1 MRAVAFCGAAG
12 AGTGGAKSV
21 VVCACARQVK
31 LGRKTLL
38 FAHRRCRFMYAG
50 GRGGCLIELKMKK
63 SEEESNAQA
72 AERTV
77 WLQPGH
83 NSQTLK
89 LIPET
94 AGRDDSADKSTVTPA
109 PHHDHQHRQDS
120 PHSVTA
126 Q

>member
-12 AGTGGAKSV
+12 AGRGGGEERCGVRVRASSQTGT
-21 VVCACARQVK
+21 
-31 LGRKTLL
+31 KTLL

-94 AGRDDSADKSTVTPA
+94 TGRDDSADTSTVTPA